1 MGNNNLKTSNAVK
14 CPKPSLLAFEKG
26 YSMLSGVMA
35 QPINTWREALEVKK
49 QLIKDAD
56 EVARGDAK
64 NPDGTTRTETIFKTV
79 IV

>member
-1 MGNNNLKTSNAVK
+1 
-14 CPKPSLLAFEKG
+14 
-26 YSMLSGVMA
+26 MLSGVMA

-64 NPDGTTRTETIFKTV
+64 RPDGTTRTETIFKAV